1 MFARVGPRIQVNGGV
16 YIRAACWSPGQGSWV
31 RKLLQGQESDFL
43 WCVRKFKTLTPYLTP
58 VGNFLNSYLL
68 NARTVFSR
76 TFSEAQILSGLGGFH
91 ALLSEAG
98 MSSVTAGVL
107 MNSHGL
113 FFEGKSAG

>member
-1 MFARVGPRIQVNGGV
+1 MQVNGGV
-16 YIRAACWSPGQGSWV
+16 TSCSMLEPRAGFLDPEV
-31 RKLLQGQESDFL
+31 LQVQESDFL
-43 WCVRKFKTLTPYLTP
+43 WHVREFKTLTPYLTP
-58 VGNFLNSYLL
+58 VGKFLNSSLL
-68 NARTVFSR
+68 NARTIFSR